1 LHVQKHVTIVHI
13 QKWLLLFNL
22 DEAYLLYKQWYP
34 YAGVG
39 FSSFE
44 IRPRNIVTAG
54 TCGPHSVWHT
64 LQNVKLMLTG
74 SEVENLNL
82 VLVLK

>member
-1 LHVQKHVTIVHI
+1 M
-13 QKWLLLFNL
+13 
-22 DEAYLLYKQWYP
+22 
-34 YAGVG
+34 YASVG
-39 FSSFE
+39 FSIFFE
-44 IRPRNIVTAG
+44 VRPRNIVTAG

>member
-1 LHVQKHVTIVHI
+1 VPKHVTIVHK
-13 QKWLLLFNL
+13 QKWLLLFNF
-22 DEAYLLYKQWYP
+22 DEAYLLYKQWYL
-34 YAGVG
+34 YASVG
-39 FSSFE
+39 FSSFFE

-54 TCGPHSVWHT
+54 TFGPHS